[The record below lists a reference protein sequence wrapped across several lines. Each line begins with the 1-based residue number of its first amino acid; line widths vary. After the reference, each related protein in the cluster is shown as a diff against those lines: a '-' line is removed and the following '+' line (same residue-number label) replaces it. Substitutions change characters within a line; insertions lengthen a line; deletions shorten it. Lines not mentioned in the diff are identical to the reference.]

1 MKNPFNK
8 NSNNDK
14 EPSILI
20 SAHLEEPNLLQL
32 LIETLA
38 EGHCDFGYDKKKVQ
52 VGWQAIEPS
61 SVETFVS
68 GSIIVSDENDL
79 ISIPFVTCFLFSCI
93 KTKQGPYTLAWSSSL
108 S

>member
-8 NSNNDK
+8 NSNKNE

-20 SAHLEEPNLLQL
+20 TAHLEEPNLLQV
-32 LIETLA
+32 LIERLA
-38 EGHCDFGYDKKKVQ
+38 EGHCDFGYDKKNVQ

-61 SVETFVS
+61 SVESFVS

-79 ISIPFVTCFLFSCI
+79 TSIPFVTCFLFSCV
-93 KTKQGPYTLAWSSSL
+93 KAKQGHYTLTWSSSL